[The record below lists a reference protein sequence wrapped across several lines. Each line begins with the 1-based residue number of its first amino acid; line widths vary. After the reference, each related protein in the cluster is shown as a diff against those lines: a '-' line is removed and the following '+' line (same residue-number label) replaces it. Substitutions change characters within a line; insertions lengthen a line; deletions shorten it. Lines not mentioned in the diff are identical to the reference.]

1 MELLSSEAA
10 ADATILHT
18 GGAPQ
23 RFTEQRLELE
33 WIGTTRMLKTS
44 MTSREAFLAFF
55 LFLAALCAIVF
66 AAQALA
72 VPDDEELIF
81 EEGPKPVIF
90 SGKVHADHGLKC
102 NDCHASLFK
111 KSKGNAKISFDDHAE
126 GSKFCFA
133 CHNGTKSFAA
143 TKGSCAKCHGNK
155 SSLAAPATPA
165 PAVVKEEPAKPA
177 APVVAKQE
185 VTKAPAPTAGVGPED
200 ALEKLK
206 HAAFSKDG
214 ANTCIGC
221 HDEDNEYPIFP
232 MFKTKHAV
240 KGDPRSPF
248 GGANQQC
255 ESCHGAGSVHIK
267 AKKADKRGGSIINF
281 GKSVWTPVKDQNE
294 KCLSCHQTHQRIDWK
309 GSSHEF
315 SEVACASCHKIHV
328 AKDPVLDRRE
338 QARVCFECHTK
349 ERAKFHQVSRHPVWE
364 GQMTCSECHNVH
376 GEKGTGALV
385 KASSR
390 EKCTSC
396 HAEKRGP
403 FLWEH
408 APAAEDCTICHV
420 PHGSNQPALLKKRAP
435 LLCQECHSPTQLNAA
450 HASGRYDGSKLPSS
464 VFLGVKSC
472 LNCHSQVHGSNHP
485 SGANHLR

>member
-1 MELLSSEAA
+1 
-10 ADATILHT
+10 
-18 GGAPQ
+18 
-23 RFTEQRLELE
+23 
-33 WIGTTRMLKTS
+33 MLKTR
-44 MTSREAFLAFF
+44 MTTRETVSAFLIFI
-55 LFLAALCAIVF
+55 AALSAIVF

-72 VPDDEELIF
+72 VPDDEELTF

-102 NDCHASLFK
+102 NECHNSIFK
-111 KSKGNAKISFDDHAE
+111 KEKGNAKMSFDDHAE

-155 SSLAAPATPA
+155 SSLAAPVTPA
-165 PAVVKEEPAKPA
+165 AVA
-177 APVVAKQE
+177 VATE
-185 VTKAPAPTAGVGPED
+185 TAKAPAPAAVKED
-200 ALEKLK
+200 AAKATTPVAAKQGAPKAATTAADKEAAVEKLK
-206 HAAFSKDG
+206 QATFSKDG

-240 KGDPRSPF
+240 KADPRSPF
-248 GGANQQC
+248 GGTNQQC
-255 ESCHGAGSVHIK
+255 ESCHGAGSMHIK
-267 AKKADKRGGSIINF
+267 AKKNEKRGGSILNF
-281 GKSVWTPVKDQNE
+281 GKNAWTPVKDQNE

-338 QARVCFECHTK
+338 QPRVCFECHTK

-364 GQMTCSECHNVH
+364 GQMSCNECHNVH

-450 HASGRYDGSKLPSS
+450 HASGRYDGSKPLSS
-464 VFLGVKSC
+464 IYLGVKSC
-472 LNCHSQVHGSNHP
+472 LNCHSQVHGANHP

>member
-1 MELLSSEAA
+1 
-10 ADATILHT
+10 
-18 GGAPQ
+18 
-23 RFTEQRLELE
+23 
-33 WIGTTRMLKTS
+33 MLKTR
-44 MTSREAFLAFF
+44 MTSSKAVSAFLLFF
-55 LFLAALCAIVF
+55 AALCAIVF

-81 EEGPKPVIF
+81 EEGPKPVVF

-126 GSKFCFA
+126 GSKYCFA

-165 PAVVKEEPAKPA
+165 PAAAKEEPAKATAPA
-177 APVVAKQE
+177 AVKQE
-185 VTKAPAPTAGVGPED
+185 AAKAAAPAAAVSKE
-200 ALEKLK
+200 AAVEQLKL
-206 HAAFSKDG
+206 AAFSKDG

-221 HDEDNEYPIFP
+221 HDEENEYPVFP

-248 GGANQQC
+248 GGANKQC

-267 AKKADKRGGSIINF
+267 AKKNDKRGGSIINF
-281 GKSVWTPVKDQNE
+281 GKNVWTPVKDQNE

-309 GSSHEF
+309 GSSHQF

-328 AKDPVLDRRE
+328 AKDPVLNRHD
-338 QARVCFECHTK
+338 QPGVCYQCHAE
-349 ERAKFHQVSRHPVWE
+349 ERAEFHMVSRHPVWE

-376 GEKGTGALV
+376 GEQGTGALV

-408 APAAEDCTICHV
+408 APAAEDCMLCHR
-420 PHGSNQPALLKKRAP
+420 PHGSNQPALLRKRP
-435 LLCQECHSPTQLNAA
+435 PQLCQECHSP
-450 HASGRYDGSKLPSS
+450 SGHPSYSYDGSKLPNSA
-464 VFLGVKSC
+464 FLGVKGC

-485 SGANHLR
+485 SGATQLR

>member
-1 MELLSSEAA
+1 M
-10 ADATILHT
+10 D
-18 GGAPQ
+18 
-23 RFTEQRLELE
+23 
-33 WIGTTRMLKTS
+33 WIGTKPMLSTGVMAGRTAWVFS
-44 MTSREAFLAFF
+44 IFIAVLGAIIFVTQAF
-55 LFLAALCAIVF
+55 
-66 AAQALA
+66 A
-72 VPDDEELIF
+72 VPPDEELTY

-102 NDCHASLFK
+102 NDCHSAIFK
-111 KSKGNAKISFDDHAE
+111 KEKGNAKIAFEDHS
-126 GSKFCFA
+126 GGKFCFA
-133 CHNGTKSFAA
+133 CHDGSKSFAS
-143 TKGSCAKCHGNK
+143 KGNCAKCHGNK
-155 SSLAAPATPA
+155 SALAPAAPAA
-165 PAVVKEEPAKPA
+165 EPAKPQAPPAPAAAPEAAKPSAA
-177 APVVAKQE
+177 APVAAKPP
-185 VTKAPAPTAGVGPED
+185 VTAPESLAERLKTAT
-200 ALEKLK
+200 
-206 HAAFSKDG
+206 FSKDG
-214 ANTCIGC
+214 ANTCLGC

-232 MFKTKHAV
+232 MFKTKHAI
-240 KGDPRSPF
+240 KGDARSPF

-255 ESCHGAGSVHIK
+255 ESCHGPGSVHVK
-267 AKKADKRGGSIINF
+267 AKKSEKRGGSIVNF
-281 GKSVWTPVKDQNE
+281 GKDAWTPVKEQN
-294 KCLSCHQTHQRIDWK
+294 KMCLSCHQTHQRIDWK

-315 SEVACASCHKIHV
+315 SDVACASCHKIHV

-338 QARVCFECHTK
+338 QPRVCFECHTK

-364 GQMTCSECHNVH
+364 GQMGCNECHNVH

-420 PHGSNQPALLKKRAP
+420 PHGSNQPALLKKRPP

-450 HASGRYDGSKLPSS
+450 HGSARYDGSKLPSS
-464 VFLGVKSC
+464 AFLGVKGC

-485 SGANHLR
+485 SGANQLR